1 MDLLFEGMWLINP
14 TPVAKEKRKC
24 CISSVLVLET
34 AAVLWELNTLLFL
47 TYSSNPVSHRSSE
60 QMLTQKIG
68 PWRGVF
74 FFFFLNTEIESCQKK
89 GNICL
94 YFHRDSGDQ
103 ITTFLK
109 LLVE

>member
-1 MDLLFEGMWLINP
+1 MWLINP

-60 QMLTQKIG
+60 QMLTQKID
-68 PWRGVF
+68 PRRGGF
-74 FFFFLNTEIESCQKK
+74 FFFFNSLKK